1 MSEAARTKRRALL
14 AALVFLVAVT
24 VWKVFYFQ
32 ELFFAFLL
40 FAIGFLLLLL
50 AAGLLYSLWFA
61 YSRTVLY
68 LASRA
73 VDEGHHAIP
82 QLRILIL
89 WLAPTVTRTAA
100 AVSAAQQALLYPF
113 RDLKRSWMRSLQLDA
128 VQFRSDAERAAK
140 HLRLLLRQS

>member
-1 MSEAARTKRRALL
+1 MAAQTKQRALL
-14 AALVFLVAVT
+14 AAIGFLVAII

-32 ELFFAFLL
+32 ELFFALLL
-40 FAIGFLLLLL
+40 FAVGFLLLLL
-50 AAGLLYSLWFA
+50 AAGLLYGLWFA
-61 YSRTVLY
+61 YSRTVIY

-100 AVSAAQQALLYPF
+100 AVSAARQALLYPF
-113 RDLKRSWMRSLQLDA
+113 RGLTRSWMRSLQLDA
-128 VQFRSDAERAAK
+128 VQFRSDAEHAAK
-140 HLRLLLRQS
+140 HLRLLLKQS